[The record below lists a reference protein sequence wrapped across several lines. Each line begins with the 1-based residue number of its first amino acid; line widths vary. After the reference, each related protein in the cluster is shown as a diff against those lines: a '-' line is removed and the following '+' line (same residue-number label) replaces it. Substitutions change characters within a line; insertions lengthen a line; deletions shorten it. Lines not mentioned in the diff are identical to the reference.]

1 MSKITYSEDRN
12 ITNADLRAL
21 YDSVCWVLYLKKY
34 PDLTVLLPGCHLVL
48 SAWDGDRLVGI
59 IRTISDGVSCE
70 YVIDLLVDP
79 EYQGQGI
86 GTHLFI
92 WVSEQAADRYG
103 FMVTTDGGDT
113 GVAVRNWYAN
123 HGLIEFA
130 PANHHQ
136 GFFRPN
142 EFFV

>member
-1 MSKITYSEDRN
+1 MPKITYSEDRN
-12 ITNADLRAL
+12 ITNADLCAL
-21 YDSVCWVLYLKKY
+21 YDSVGWVLYLKKY

-59 IRTISDGVSCE
+59 IRTISDGVSYE
-70 YVIDLLVDP
+70 YVIDLLVAP
-79 EYQGQGI
+79 EYQSQGI
-86 GTHLFI
+86 GTHLFK
-92 WVSEQAADRYG
+92 WVSEQAADR
-103 FMVTTDGGDT
+103 
-113 GVAVRNWYAN
+113 VAVRNWYAN

-142 EFFV
+142 EFFR